1 MTMIPRKTSAQA
13 HAIVRPPRQNNG
25 CEVNEGIRRAE
36 DASDLAA
43 LELPGLRHKHPQGAQ

>member
-1 MTMIPRKTSAQA
+1 MIPRKTSAQA

-25 CEVNEGIRRAE
+25 WEVYEEIRRAE

-43 LELPGLRHKHPQGAQ
+43 LELPALRHKHPQGTY

>member
-1 MTMIPRKTSAQA
+1 MIPRKTSAQA
-13 HAIVRPPRQNNG
+13 HAIVRPPRQNSG
-25 CEVNEGIRRAE
+25 CEVYEGIRRAE